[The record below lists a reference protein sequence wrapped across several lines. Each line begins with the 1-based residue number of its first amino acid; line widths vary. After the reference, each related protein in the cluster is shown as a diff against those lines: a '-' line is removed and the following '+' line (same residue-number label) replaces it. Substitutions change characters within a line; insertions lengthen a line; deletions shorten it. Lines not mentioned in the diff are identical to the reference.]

1 MILKVT
7 ATEPLAYLTAKTNGL
22 DDLASEILSTA
33 GLNEADLEDMPSF
46 SRSTLKPPS
55 IVTST
60 ANLQWPSASSGENF
74 FDQALANGAL
84 DEVEGAASGDV
95 ALDKWENEEEE
106 VEEEVEADEGG
117 WGLDGDAPEAAA
129 EEDDEVAAEAELGA
143 SATPGLPEPQH
154 WSRNSPFAADH
165 ATAGSFETAMQVC
178 DPIFALADDLRPFPL
193 YSSCTLSKVSSTS
206 RPSSPCSSRHIDL
219 RMSTCHC
226 CRLSRLYLFTSDA
239 TSTSTRLARFS
250 LSRFA
255 I

>member
-1 MILKVT
+1 MLYTRVTSKAESTFFGKWACVSVQVLRRVVILKVT
-7 ATEPLAYLTAKTNGL
+7 TTEPLAYLTAKTNGL

-33 GLNEADLEDMPSF
+33 GLTEADLEDMPSF
-46 SRSTLKPPS
+46 GRSTLKPPS

-106 VEEEVEADEGG
+106 VEEEAEADEGG
-117 WGLDGDAPEAAA
+117 WGLDGDAPEAVV

-178 DPIFALADDLRPFPL
+178 DPIFALTHNLKYFA
-193 YSSCTLSKVSSTS
+193 
-206 RPSSPCSSRHIDL
+206 PS
-219 RMSTCHC
+219 
-226 CRLSRLYLFTSDA
+226 
-239 TSTSTRLARFS
+239 
-250 LSRFA
+250 
-255 I
+255 